1 MKKFAIAGACALAL
15 STAACTADQTQQAL
29 TGLNIACAGLAVGT
43 TVVVQVAGTISGAA
57 PVASVAGTVGTA
69 SGAAC
74 STLIPAV
81 KGLVDQIT
89 DAGGTATITATTTDP
104 VTKLKTVRRMTVTPN
119 SVPFFT
125 GTVTPSSG
133 LF

>member
-1 MKKFAIAGACALAL
+1 MRKFAIAGALALAL
-15 STAACTADQTQQAL
+15 STAACTPDQTQQTL
-29 TGLNIACAGLAVGT
+29 TGLNLACAGLAVGT
-43 TVVVQVAGTISGAA
+43 TVVVQVASTISGAA

-81 KGLVDQIT
+81 KSLVDEIT
-89 DAGGTATITATTTDP
+89 DKGGTATITATTTDP
-104 VTKLKTVRRMTVTPN
+104 TTKVKTVRRMTVAPN
-119 SVPFFT
+119 AAPFFT
-125 GTVTPSSG
+125 GTVSPSGG